1 LKGHATLLS
10 SYEAF
15 EQERAMALTR
25 PARLGDVQAAL
36 VSALA
41 PEAVS
46 TAGERLDAYTA
57 DTYWPA
63 IAATAAGK
71 PLARP
76 DIVVQ
81 PRTEEEVA
89 AVVAIADEHRVPVV
103 PWGGGSGTQGGALPI
118 RGGIVVDLRGL
129 DEILAIDET
138 SLTVTA
144 QAGVNGR
151 RLEAELNDRGL
162 MLPHYPASVEWA
174 TVGGYIAAR
183 GSGVLSTRYGKI
195 EDLLLSLRVATPAGG
210 LMETVSVPR
219 HAVGPELTQLFVG
232 SEGTLGIITRAT
244 LQLVP
249 LPAERRFAAVSFPSV
264 DSGVGA
270 IRRALQAGYRPS
282 AVRLYD
288 EVATQLA
295 FAPVVGEDLSGVYTV
310 LAFEGEPESA
320 RLEERRTL
328 EIAREAGAEVLDPA
342 LGQRWWDRRYDF
354 YHPPHQPELPAIWGT
369 LDVVATY
376 ARIAAV
382 YEALRTAVREPYAD
396 TGLQLRMHFS
406 HWYLWGTMIY
416 GRFVVPDGGPDA
428 LALHDRIWEDG
439 MTAALDAGGVMND
452 HHGVGIKLGPYMRR
466 QHGAALDAMRRI
478 KTALDPNDVM
488 NPGKMGL

>member
-1 LKGHATLLS
+1 MTTTS
-10 SYEAF
+10 SWGVLPEL
-15 EQERAMALTR
+15 EQALG
-25 PARLGDVQAAL
+25 A
-36 VSALA
+36 
-41 PEAVS
+41 AVS
-46 TAGERLDAYTA
+46 TAPDRLDAFVA

-63 IAATAAGK
+63 LHAAAAGA
-71 PLARP
+71 PIARP
-76 DIVVQ
+76 EIVVR
-81 PRTEEEVA
+81 PETEEAVAEVL
-89 AVVAIADEHRVPVV
+89 AIADAHRTPVV
-103 PWGGGSGTQGGALPI
+103 PWGGGSGTQGGCLPI
-118 RGGIVVDLRGL
+118 RGGIVIDMTAL
-129 DEILAIDET
+129 DEIVEVDER

-151 RLEAELNDRGL
+151 RLEAELNERGL

-210 LMETVSVPR
+210 LMDTVGVPR

-232 SEGTLGIITRAT
+232 SEGTLGVITRAT

-249 LPAERRFAAVSFPSV
+249 LPAERRFAAVAFPSV
-264 DSGVGA
+264 GAGVEA
-270 IRRALQAGYRPS
+270 IRGALQAGHRPS
-282 AVRLYD
+282 VVRMYD
-288 EVATQLA
+288 EDATRLA
-295 FAPVVGEDLSGVYTV
+295 FSPVVGEQLSGVYTV
-310 LAFEGEPESA
+310 LAFEGEPEA
-320 RLEERRTL
+320 AQLEERRTVEL
-328 EIAREAGAEVLDPA
+328 ARAAGAEVLDPA

-354 YHPPHQPELPAIWGT
+354 YGPPHQPELPAIWGT

-376 ARIAAV
+376 SRIDAV

-396 TGLQLRMHFS
+396 AGLELRMHFS

-439 MTAALDAGGVMND
+439 MGAALDAGGVMND

-466 QHGAALDAMRRI
+466 QHGAALDTMRAI
-478 KTALDPNDVM
+478 KAALDPNDIM